1 MTDMQHIATFA
12 DDALSVSVGAFS
24 LSLTVKQ
31 IERAW
36 DALSQFPERRARIE
50 LGALSE
56 RLNAFTGHVAAIAAK
71 GGTLDAL
78 AELERFT
85 VRHVSLTRRA
95 WSMDSRCMSWF
106 VVGPSRFPV
115 DRNAKRQRWADA
127 AYGAVSAHAKAAR
140 EAVERR
146 AFPHGA
152 PGGPIRAANPD
163 APALLRAEI
172 EKRRAVHAAM
182 KAANAAIRSAQKKGE
197 DAMVQAVV
205 DATGW
210 REGTARRCVTPPQS
224 WMGRGFAAYQLSGEL
239 AEIKRLEERLATIE
253 RNRERGTVETTHNTT
268 AGALQIVENPDAARI
283 QLFFPDKPD
292 AATRDLLK
300 SEGFRWAPSEGAWQ
314 RHLNNAGRHAAQ
326 CVVSKLQREAA

>member
-1 MTDMQHIATFA
+1 MRRKALARYAVEHRSSVAMTEGDAEEAAGMLRAHFIEHVREAETMTDMQHIATFA

-56 RLNAFTGHVAAIAAK
+56 RLNAFAGHVAAIVAK

-78 AELERFT
+78 AELERFA

-115 DRNAKRQRWADA
+115 EQNAKRQRWADA
-127 AYGAVSAHAKAAR
+127 AYGAVSAHPKAAR
-140 EAVERR
+140 EAVEKR

-152 PGGPIRAANPD
+152 PGGSD
-163 APALLRAEI
+163 QCSQS
-172 EKRRAVHAAM
+172 RRARIASGGNREAPRRPC
-182 KAANAAIRSAQKKGE
+182 ADEGGE
-197 DAMVQAVV
+197 C
-205 DATGW
+205 
-210 REGTARRCVTPPQS
+210 RH
-224 WMGRGFAAYQLSGEL
+224 SGEP
-239 AEIKRLEERLATIE
+239 
-253 RNRERGTVETTHNTT
+253 
-268 AGALQIVENPDAARI
+268 Q
-283 QLFFPDKPD
+283 
-292 AATRDLLK
+292 
-300 SEGFRWAPSEGAWQ
+300 EG
-314 RHLNNAGRHAAQ
+314 
-326 CVVSKLQREAA
+326 